1 MSKAVATTPAP
12 ESERKPEVAYS
23 YVGPG
28 HFPGV
33 PARDLTHED
42 VAALESGPRAD
53 LEGDKVIYKVQQADS
68 DVRGRQNSDTLV
80 AGLGVPP
87 TDEPKGEA
95 AADPGQAVGF
105 IQSDTDPTT
114 TVEEG

>member
-1 MSKAVATTPAP
+1 MS
-12 ESERKPEVAYS
+12 EVAYS

-42 VAALESGPRAD
+42 VAALEAGPRAD
-53 LEGDKVIYKVQQADS
+53 LEGDKVIYRVQQADS
-68 DVRGRQNSDTLV
+68 DVLGRQDSDSL
-80 AGLGVPP
+80 AFNLAVPP
-87 TDEPKGEA
+87 ADEPKGEA
-95 AADPGQAVGF
+95 VADPGQAAGF

-114 TVEEG
+114 TGHEG